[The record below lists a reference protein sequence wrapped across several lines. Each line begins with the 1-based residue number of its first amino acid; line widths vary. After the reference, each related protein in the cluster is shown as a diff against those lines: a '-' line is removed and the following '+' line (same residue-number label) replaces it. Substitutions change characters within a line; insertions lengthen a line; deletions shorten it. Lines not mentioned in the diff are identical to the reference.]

1 MLASDNANSL
11 DLVKL
16 LADEKSRKIL
26 LTLISRPLSIQ
37 EISAE
42 NHISIKTCYK
52 KTRDLEIKGMIVK
65 DDTNLS
71 DNGKLVRYRS
81 AFKKATIDLESGK
94 LSIRV
99 RNPEEMHS
107 IWSALRTSIV

>member
-1 MLASDNANSL
+1 MLASSNLNSL
-11 DLVKL
+11 DVVKL
-16 LADEKSRKIL
+16 LADDKTRKIL
-26 LTLISRPLSIQ
+26 LMLVSRPSSIE

-52 KTRDLEIKGMIVK
+52 KTHDLENKGMIVK
-65 DDTNLS
+65 EDTGFS
-71 DNGKLVRYRS
+71 DKGKLVRYRS

-94 LSIRV
+94 LSVRV

-107 IWSALRTSIV
+107 IWSALRTTTV